1 MASIEPMSACAT
13 HVVGGDVVLPSG
25 IVRTDLTISSGC
37 IRRIGAAVDVES
49 HDAVLDASG
58 MLVAPGLIDLQCNGA
73 GGADV
78 THDAAA
84 IETMSLI
91 LPQFGVTSFLPT
103 VVTSTKASRL
113 GVH

>member
-84 IETMSLI
+84 IETMSSI

-103 VVTSTKASRL
+103 VVTSTKASPP